1 MARTTKDEDSFE
13 LIDVHTYNH
22 FYTFQIDRD
31 AGKVNEGIE
40 MLIPSNQ
47 FSTSSEGLAFRL
59 RAEFN
64 SAEASRAEM
73 GFKVTLFSQDK
84 DKKRTSVKE
93 ASSLDGANGIG
104 TALIDAAFLP
114 SGFDYVLRYEFYA
127 KEIIRR
133 GSSLSS
139 EEDTIASRDWLVN
152 CNLPFFTQELALV
165 DRKVLRSRV
174 RKFLQTD
181 QNSNVLDISKLSC
194 EFKSLAATDNVEG
207 GLACEDREHTYAS
220 AVKKQKT
227 GPRMV
232 AEFPLS
238 VAGKKGRPTTHYF
251 QLNIGTEFVFGAGL
265 RALVKRKDG
274 PDSANPYEC
283 LLDQSCQISKR
294 NEKNHVSLNIVL
306 TSGDYLL

>member
-1 MARTTKDEDSFE
+1 
-13 LIDVHTYNH
+13 
-22 FYTFQIDRD
+22 
-31 AGKVNEGIE
+31 
-40 MLIPSNQ
+40 
-47 FSTSSEGLAFRL
+47 
-59 RAEFN
+59 
-64 SAEASRAEM
+64 M

-84 DKKRTSVKE
+84 DKKRTMIKE
-93 ASSLDGANGIG
+93 ASSLDGANGLG
-104 TALIDAAFLP
+104 TAYIDVAFLP

-133 GSSLSS
+133 GSSLSG

-174 RKFLQTD
+174 RKFLQAD
-181 QNSNVLDISKLSC
+181 QNSQALDISKLSC
-194 EFKSLAATDNVEG
+194 EFKSLIATDNVEG
-207 GLACEDREHTYAS
+207 GLACEDREHTYTS
-220 AVKKQKT
+220 AIKKQKT

-238 VAGKKGRPTTHYF
+238 VAGKKGRPATHYF
-251 QLNIGTEFVFGAGL
+251 QLSIGTEFILGAGL
-265 RALVKRKDG
+265 RALVRRKDG
-274 PDSANPYEC
+274 PESLNPYEC